1 MKHAEVSKEIIE
13 GIRKN
18 WPKLFPD
25 AHKPP
30 INGLVVSID
39 ITDPIGNSIIKDITI
54 MDNRTEWNI
63 VMCDEEVMDYGIK
76 MPDPDIVDSIFYKGL
91 VDLFPLGPGH
101 RLLKHTEPKPE
112 PEEPKKVIHRR
123 IILD

>member
-18 WPKLFPD
+18 WPELFPD
-25 AHKPP
+25 EHKPP

-54 MDNRTEWNI
+54 MEPNGTEWNI
-63 VMCDEEVMDYGIK
+63 SMYGDEVVDYG
-76 MPDPDIVDSIFYKGL
+76 MTLPGPDIMEDFFNKKS
-91 VDLFPLGPGH
+91 VDLSHLAQWGSSVKPL
-101 RLLKHTEPKPE
+101 E